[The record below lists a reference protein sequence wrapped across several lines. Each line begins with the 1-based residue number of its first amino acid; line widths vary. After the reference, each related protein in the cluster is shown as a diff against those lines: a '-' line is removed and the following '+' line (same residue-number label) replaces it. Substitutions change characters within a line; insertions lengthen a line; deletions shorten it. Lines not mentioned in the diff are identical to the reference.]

1 MTSALTPAGI
11 LAASLAL
18 IPLTANAGDAHFE
31 SRIDYIT
38 IVDASDIGDYLAEDL
53 NLADYEGPVVVAR
66 TAYSKALQRGY
77 ILNLSFSSEAMGP
90 MDGHPIFELVDPE
103 TLDGAPM
110 FLTDSLTPKKLIANN
125 DLPLE
130 ARDMAGILDMN
141 YAADDVYGEF
151 GAGFGEG
158 DYLAVTHRKVDESLN
173 GQAVFGA
180 HAFDPSWI
188 SSLMIAEESGVSFG
202 GDKGLAIVMS
212 AERGEVAAGFEED
225 VKIIWLTDG
234 PDSANHSDDEET
246 NADQGADDGT
256 AGDDERSADG
266 SSSSKSIVL
275 GDEDDSTSVGVASD
289 LPQFTAV
296 GKTPLRAGARFAP
309 AIDHS
314 LTLR

>member
-18 IPLTANAGDAHFE
+18 LPLTANAGDAHFE

-53 NLADYEGPVVVAR
+53 NLANYEGPVVVAR
-66 TAYSKALQRGY
+66 TAYSEGLQGGY

-125 DLPLE
+125 ELPLE

-173 GQAVFGA
+173 GQVVFGA
-180 HAFDPSWI
+180 YAFDPSWI
-188 SSLMIAEESGVSFG
+188 SSLTIAEESMVRFY
-202 GDKGLAIVMS
+202 GDKSLAIVMNVH
-212 AERGEVAAGFEED
+212 EEVAAGFEEG
-225 VKIIWLTDG
+225 KLLWLVNG
-234 PDSANHSDDEET
+234 PDSENHSDDEESA
-246 NADQGADDGT
+246 ADQGDEGGTAGNDDGT
-256 AGDDERSADG
+256 ADG
-266 SSSSKSIVL
+266 TSSSESIVR
-275 GDEDDSTSVGVASD
+275 GDEDDSTSVGAASD
-289 LPQFTAV
+289 LPQFTTV
-296 GKTPLRAGARFAP
+296 RKTPLRAGAKFAP
-309 AIDHS
+309 VIDYS
-314 LTLR
+314 PTLR